1 MGDILLY
8 TKELLPPI
16 DLMESVDPTPVEGTR
31 LVRPGLKLAKSSG
44 GSHIAHYRDR
54 LCHSARRH
62 SPCL

>member
-31 LVRPGLKLAKSSG
+31 LVRPGLKLVKNS
-44 GSHIAHYRDR
+44 
-54 LCHSARRH
+54 
-62 SPCL
+62 